1 MRININVGNFECKD
15 LKRIKFNIKVCT
27 ENCSVQKKIVS
38 YFKIRNKMNNN
49 LIMSDRKYLKIK
61 NKSFNYSCYKNTN
74 YIEVWNAK
82 SAKIKK
88 PQLTK
93 IISKSL

>member
-15 LKRIKFNIKVCT
+15 LKRIKFKIKVCT
-27 ENCSVQKKIVS
+27 ENCSVQKKNCQ

-61 NKSFNYSCYKNTN
+61 NKSFNGS
-74 YIEVWNAK
+74 
-82 SAKIKK
+82 
-88 PQLTK
+88 
-93 IISKSL
+93 